1 MQFDKRR
8 TANRQGV
15 VIENKCSVFNVHG
28 APQAFVV
35 GLFPPPA
42 RCPLAQ
48 LAQHSMAND
57 GHRQMLG
64 SPATLAIRS
73 AAVMYAAYCLMVL
86 KR

>member
-1 MQFDKRR
+1 
-8 TANRQGV
+8 
-15 VIENKCSVFNVHG
+15 
-28 APQAFVV
+28 
-35 GLFPPPA
+35 
-42 RCPLAQ
+42 
-48 LAQHSMAND
+48 MAND